1 MITES
6 NFNIERTILS
16 CPFTYKCILPKIEN
30 LCNFPEYKICPDYD
44 SNLKRLKAS
53 IKVLH

>member
-1 MITES
+1 MISES
-6 NFNIERTILS
+6 NFNLERNILS
-16 CPFTYKCILPKIEN
+16 CPFSHRCNLPKIET

-44 SNLKRLKAS
+44 SKLKRLKTS

>member
-44 SNLKRLKAS
+44 SNLKKIKAS
-53 IKVLH
+53 IKILH